1 MQTGKKLNE
10 LFHSRTVLWIV
21 IVLLAVAML
30 FNFVQAEQVRS
41 LRRQVSAAY
50 EKAFFETLTLMD
62 GIGSNLEKLMIS
74 GSGAMEQQLLSSI
87 SRQADAA
94 QDNLSMLPASL
105 PSIEGALKFVNQIG
119 DYTAVLCDRLA
130 AGGAVS
136 NTDKELLLTLHTG
149 SQELSSSLLVLSE
162 EIRQGKDPF
171 TAAADVAQISIPLN
185 VRTQPD
191 IEYPSLLYDGPFSDG
206 RGSTD
211 FRALDSA
218 TYTAEQAM
226 ELARQFIGEDRVL
239 SVQLIGT
246 GSVPVPCYEI
256 TAHIQGGALNLAV
269 TQQGGQVVYM
279 IFDGKPGESRFSQ
292 AELIDLASSF
302 LKTRGYPQTA
312 VSYWSYDNALLTV
325 NFAPLQDGVILY
337 PDLIKVEM
345 DASTGLAVGFEA
357 MNYLSNHVFR
367 ENLTP
372 TLSAEDAA
380 ALLSE
385 LFTADSTRLCIIP
398 TDSGEALCYEFGGL
412 AGSQRYLI
420 YLDAHT
426 GQEREIYR
434 IIENSGGQ
442 LAI

>member
-1 MQTGKKLNE
+1 MQIRKKLSDSM
-10 LFHSRTVLWIV
+10 HSRTLTGILA
-21 IVLLAVAML
+21 VLLVIAVL
-30 FNFVQAEQVRS
+30 FNAAQAKQTAD
-41 LRRQVSAAY
+41 LRRQVSATY

-62 GIGSNLEKLMIS
+62 GIGSNLEKVMIS
-74 GSGAMEQQLLSSI
+74 ASSSMEQQLLGSI

-94 QDNLSMLPASL
+94 QDNLSMLPAAL
-105 PSIEGALKFVNQIG
+105 PSISGALKFVNQVG
-119 DYTAVLCDRLA
+119 DYTAALSDRIA

-136 NTDKELLLTLHTG
+136 DSDKELLLTLHQ
-149 SQELSSSLLVLSE
+149 SAQELSSALLVMSE
-162 EIRQGKDPF
+162 EIQQGGDPF
-171 TAAADVAQISIPLN
+171 TSAAAIQQIAVPLN
-185 VRTQPD
+185 IRTQPD

-206 RGSTD
+206 RSTTQ
-211 FRALDSA
+211 FRALDDT

-226 ELARQFIGEDRVL
+226 ELAQKFIGEERVL
-239 SVQLIGT
+239 SIQINGT
-246 GSVPVPCYEI
+246 GSIPVPCYEI

-279 IFDGKPGESRFSQ
+279 IFDGSAQEGRFSQ

-302 LKTRGYPQTA
+302 LKSRGYPSVS
-312 VSYWSYDNALLTV
+312 VSYWSYDNNLLTV

-345 DASTGLAVGFEA
+345 DASTGMAVGFEA
-357 MNYLSNHVFR
+357 MNYLSNHVHR
-367 ENLTP
+367 EDITP
-372 TLSAEDAA
+372 TLTSEDAS
-380 ALLSE
+380 ALLSD
-385 LFTADSTRLCIIP
+385 LFNVDSIRLCIIP

-420 YLDAHT
+420 YIDAHT

-434 IIENSGGQ
+434 IIENSNGQ